1 MALTSTPQSE
11 PLAIIG
17 LACKYA
23 NGINSPRD
31 LYEQVMAAR
40 SMHGPMP
47 ATRMDASFYYHPSS
61 EATGTTYSKGGY
73 FLQSD
78 LNAFDSPFF
87 QLSEIDVLA
96 MDPQQK
102 MLLENVYHA
111 LENAGI
117 PLQEAVSS
125 STSVFVGCSNNDHL
139 ALANSDLLLA
149 LKGKGTGTSP
159 SILANRISW
168 FYDFHGTSQTID
180 TACSSSLVA
189 FHQGCMDVR
198 AGKSAMSI
206 ISGVNLMEHPAPT
219 MYLSSLG
226 VLSPDGRSM
235 SFDARANGYGRG
247 EGLGTVI
254 IKPLHAALRD
264 GNRIRAI
271 VRNTG
276 SNQDGRT
283 PGITVPSPTAQE
295 RLIREVYKAAD
306 LDPSRT
312 GYVEAHGT
320 GTPVGD
326 PLEVQAISA
335 ALGVSRESPLYVGS
349 VKSVV
354 GHLEGG
360 AGMAGLIS
368 ATMAVESKTIPPVAG
383 LQTLNPRIPQRPD
396 LKFAKEA
403 TPWPREDVRRASINS
418 FGFGGTN
425 AHVVLEDVE
434 GFFSDLFGQ
443 QLPGALQLPE
453 FTTKAMVPSVMK
465 PAVNGAQPPQ
475 ASSVNRLFI
484 ISAFDEAGIQRN
496 AASLASHLES
506 MRAITDSDGEERL
519 LNDLCH
525 TLNDKRTRF
534 DWRSYHVADS
544 IDSLRSSLQNTRPIR
559 QSPAEKVVR
568 FIFTGQGANWA
579 GMASDLLVY
588 PLFRRRIQETSTFM
602 KYLGSG
608 WDLYGM
614 LPSSPL
620 IDSAN
625 EYTVERIASESG
637 ELDEPTF
644 AQSSCVAVQVA
655 LVDLLASWNVTPQ
668 TVVGHSSGEIA
679 AAYCAGQISR
689 QAAWKV
695 AFCRGQVCSR
705 RTDGQGRML
714 AAAMPV
720 TQLERLVARI
730 NKGQSTAVKVGCY
743 NSPKNLTLT
752 GRYEDIMRAKLELD
766 DVGALNRL
774 LPVKVAYHS
783 DYMRDAAPEYLDL
796 LGDLDFGDKIHTDA
810 GIKMV
815 SSVTGRAVTAGEAQ
829 QPSYWVD
836 NLVSP
841 VRFSAALLASMDD
854 PSAMGSREDA
864 LIEIGPHSTLR
875 TAIKETFADVPEFQ
889 SSQYGSLLKRYETDG
904 STILRTFG
912 TLVCSGHEISLA
924 AINDRR
930 AGSKKTPRLLT
941 SLPGYAFDHS
951 RSMRGTS
958 RRVEQTKFPTYKR
971 HELLGVPVEDTNP
984 VEQRWRNVLRPD
996 DLPWLRMN
1004 RMSGKIHFP
1013 GVAYLLM
1020 AIEAAIQRAGNT
1032 AISGVRLGN
1041 VSMLA
1046 PLPIPDSA
1054 TGVEIQFSIY
1064 PMKMHAN
1071 SGTDWSAFR
1080 IVSYDSAEKT
1090 WTEHCVGS
1098 VRVETGP
1105 HEPHPKNALREKC
1118 TEPVDIT
1125 QMYSSFTTA
1134 GMDFGEYLRNIEEM
1148 KLSPDRH
1155 ACTATITAPAIPC
1168 QAHDHYSLHP
1178 CTFESILHALLHLC
1192 KSSQGPMVTTY
1203 VEDVLVLSPQD
1214 TGVRGFEASARTQR
1228 ASATTW
1234 RSDVTI
1240 TGNTG
1245 SQQIQITGL
1254 DLVQLPPSEDASDAE
1269 SFYVV
1274 KWKPDVKLLTSVDAL
1289 RDSASMYVAQ
1299 HLPTLDEHEGFQLAS
1314 ATFLLDTMEYIARSG
1329 LPSLPQHHEAFM
1341 KWMEKEC
1348 RSIADG
1354 TVPLLDK
1361 ALLEGIRASPD
1372 RRRDLLARVAQQ
1384 SARGELLVRVGTQ
1397 MVPILEQKIDCLEVM
1412 FGPDNLMD
1420 RTYEEGLPGQIAPSV
1435 AGYLHCLAHAQTGIK
1450 VLEVGAGTG
1459 SATKV
1464 ILDSLKPTERQ
1475 DGGGLVSSVS
1485 TYHFTDISAA
1495 FFEKARA
1502 RFHDWADI
1510 LRPKVLNIELDPAD
1524 QGFEMGS
1531 YDLVIATHVLHAT
1544 ADLNTSLN
1552 HIRGLLKEGGDLIVI
1567 ENIQP
1572 DLMCSPLAFGLL
1584 PGWWRSVEPYRE
1596 TNPLVTK
1603 DQWNQELQNA
1613 GLQPRLLIDDSDQGL
1628 NEMTAFVASRV
1639 REPPAT
1645 QHVCSIIYLSSYGG
1659 QYELASQVARGLPSS
1674 CTASLVDLADVSHD
1688 HINTIGLV
1696 LVGYQGLD
1704 LSELSAHEYDRIS
1717 FLLTAFHRLLW
1728 VTCDADETP
1737 KSAMASGLVRTARW
1751 ERDHDGVNFI
1761 LLGISQPVRSASAAA
1776 FQMIRVCD
1784 HAFLSHELVPRN
1796 AELRLEGSVLLTNR
1810 LFPATG
1816 INECIAS
1823 SSRPRSKQVA
1833 LEAVHHPVKLTSI
1846 GPHQP
1851 NGFHFVEDQRV
1862 DEPLL
1867 PDEVKIQ
1874 ICAVG
1879 LDESDADDMTRLIP
1893 GDSTGS
1899 QGAGVVVEVGLA
1911 VQDIQVG
1918 DQVMALR
1925 TGPSGSVQTFLR
1937 THSSA
1942 VAKVPEGISLADA
1955 ATLPL
1960 PFATAYHGLVNVA
1973 RLGPQEIILVHNAGT
1988 ATGQAAVQFACMLGA
2003 TVYATVRTDAQR
2015 QALID
2020 YGVERSH
2027 ILDGASFA
2035 QQLANRDATRSVDV
2049 FFNIT
2054 RESLQKKDLACLS
2067 PFGRLVDL
2075 YGQGSLPAGPAGPTN
2090 RTYATVSI
2098 KELVQARPKALHGT
2112 LRTIS
2117 QLLTSRAIRP
2127 IIPVRAGYSELQT
2140 VLSQIR
2146 QGNAGPW
2153 ALEPRANDSIPV
2165 AMKPLGDYKF
2175 DPCASYLLIGG
2186 FGGIGR
2192 SVVRWMLTRG
2202 AKNFIFLSR
2211 SGASSVPAKQLCAD
2225 LLDAGCGVSD
2235 TVCDV
2240 TDGIAVE
2247 DALQRCQKSMPPI
2260 RGCLQCSM
2268 VLEDSMLSN
2277 MTHAQFLNAI
2287 TPKVQG
2293 TIHVASA
2300 LSNVKSNLDFF
2311 VMLSSS
2317 AGIIG
2322 NRGQA
2327 NYSAANAFLD
2337 AFAAQLV
2344 SRGYPATS
2352 ISLGSVLSVGWV
2364 AENQDRL
2371 PIALSYGA
2379 ISEDLLLAILE
2390 YHMDPS
2396 WGAAQSPGTCHTVA
2410 GVRSA
2415 RDFHRQ
2421 SIPLPGFMAYPLF
2434 SPLRAIAGASQTAEE
2449 VAEAPIAQ
2457 GLRGATSMEDAVEL
2471 VTRAIVYK
2479 LARIMALS
2487 AKEID
2492 AQRSLASYGVD
2503 SLVTVDLK
2511 AWFQR
2516 EVGATVASADLLGDS
2531 AIVQLARQAA
2541 SGSQL
2546 VAAAMRETE

>member
-1 MALTSTPQSE
+1 MTLTQSSQSE

-23 NGINSPRD
+23 TGIDSPLD

-47 ATRMDASFYYHPSS
+47 STRMDASFYYHPSPD
-61 EATGTTYSKGGY
+61 ATGTTYAKGGY

-87 QLSEIDVLA
+87 QLSEIDVMA

-117 PLQEAVSS
+117 PLKEAVSS

-168 FYDFHGTSQTID
+168 FYDFQGTSQTID

-206 ISGVNLMEHPAPT
+206 ISGVNLMEHPGPT
-219 MYLSSLG
+219 IYLSNLG

-271 VRNTG
+271 VRSTG

-283 PGITVPSPTAQE
+283 PSITVPSPAAQE

-326 PLEVQAISA
+326 PLEVQAIAA
-335 ALGVSRESPLYVGS
+335 ALGGSRDSPLYIGS
-349 VKSVV
+349 VKSVI

-360 AGMAGLIS
+360 AGMAGLIA
-368 ATMAVESKTIPPVAG
+368 ATMAVESKTIPPRG
-383 LQTLNPRIPQRPD
+383 D
-396 LKFAKEA
+396 LKFAREA

-425 AHVVLEDVE
+425 AHVVLEDAE
-434 GFFSDLFGQ
+434 GFFGGFFGQ
-443 QLPGALQLPE
+443 QLHGAE
-453 FTTKAMVPSVMK
+453 ITTKAMTPVHVRPVMNGT
-465 PAVNGAQPPQ
+465 PAEQ
-475 ASSVNRLFI
+475 SSEALSANRLVVV
-484 ISAFDEAGIQRN
+484 SAFDVGVQRN
-496 AASLASHLES
+496 AGSLASYLES
-506 MRAITDSDGEERL
+506 TKALIDSDGEERL

-544 IDSLRSSLQNTRPIR
+544 IDSLRKSLQNPRPIR
-559 QSPAEKVVR
+559 QSPAPKVVR

-579 GMASDLLVY
+579 GMAYDLLVY
-588 PLFRRRIQETSTFM
+588 PLFRQRIHEAAIFL
-602 KYLGSG
+602 KDLGSG
-608 WDLYGM
+608 WDLY
-614 LPSSPL
+614 
-620 IDSAN
+620 
-625 EYTVERIASESG
+625 ERIASQLG

-655 LVDLLASWNVTPQ
+655 LVDLRASWKVTPQ

-679 AAYCAGQISR
+679 AAYCSGQISR

-714 AAAMPV
+714 AAAMPASR
-720 TQLERLVARI
+720 LERLVARV
-730 NKGQSTAVKVGCY
+730 NKGQSTVVKVGRY

-752 GRYEDIMRAKLELD
+752 GRSQDILRAKLELD
-766 DVGALNRL
+766 EVGAMNRL

-783 DYMRDAAPEYLDL
+783 DYMRDAASEYLDL
-796 LGDLDFGDKIHTDA
+796 PGDLDFGEKIHEGT
-810 GIKMV
+810 GIQMV
-815 SSVTGRAVTAGEAQ
+815 SSVTGHAVAAGETQ

-841 VRFSAALLASMDD
+841 VRFSTALLACMDD
-854 PSAMGSREDA
+854 PHARGNREDA

-875 TAIKETFADVPEFQ
+875 SVIKETFADIPEYQ
-889 SSQYGSLLKRYETDG
+889 SIQYGSLLKRYETDG

-912 TLVCSGHEISLA
+912 MLVCSGHDISLA

-930 AGSKKTPRLLT
+930 AGARKNPRLLT
-941 SLPGYAFDHS
+941 GLPGYAFDHS
-951 RSMRGTS
+951 RSVRGTS
-958 RRVEQTKFPTYKR
+958 RRIEQTKFPTYKR
-971 HELLGVPVEDTNP
+971 HELLGIPVEDTNP
-984 VEQRWRNVLRPD
+984 FEQRWRNILRPD
-996 DLPWLRMN
+996 DLPWLRRN
-1004 RMSGKIHFP
+1004 RMQGKIHFP

-1032 AISGVRLGN
+1032 VAIGGVRLGN
-1041 VSMLA
+1041 VAMLA
-1046 PLPIPDSA
+1046 PLPVPDSPA
-1054 TGVEIQFSIY
+1054 GVEIQFSIY
-1064 PMKMHAN
+1064 PMHARADA
-1071 SGTDWSAFR
+1071 STDWSTFR
-1080 IVSYDSAEKT
+1080 IVSYDRAEKT
-1090 WTEHCVGS
+1090 WIEHCVGS
-1098 VRVETGP
+1098 VRIETEP
-1105 HEPHPKNALREKC
+1105 QEPHPGDALQQEC
-1118 TEPVDIT
+1118 TESVDIT
-1125 QMYSSFTTA
+1125 QMYRSFTSA
-1134 GMDFGEYLRNIEEM
+1134 GMDFGEYLRNIQDM
-1148 KLSPDRH
+1148 KLSLDRT
-1155 ACTATITAPAIPC
+1155 ACTATITAPDIPR
-1168 QAHDHYSLHP
+1168 QAHDQYTLHP
-1178 CTFESILHALLHLC
+1178 CTFESILHALLYLC
-1192 KSSQGPMVTTY
+1192 EASRGPMVTTHID
-1203 VEDVLVLSPQD
+1203 EGLILSPQD
-1214 TGVRGFEASARTQR
+1214 SGVRGFGAYARTQR

-1240 TGNTG
+1240 TAHTG
-1245 SQQIQITGL
+1245 RQQIQIRGL
-1254 DLVQLPPSEDASDAE
+1254 DLVQLPPSDEDASDAE

-1274 KWKPDVKLLTSVDAL
+1274 KWKPDVKLVTSVNAL
-1289 RDSASMYVAQ
+1289 RDAAPIEVAQ
-1299 HLPTLDEHEGFQLAS
+1299 HLPTLAEHEGFQLAS
-1314 ATFLLDTMEYIARSG
+1314 AIFLLDTMEYVARIRP
-1329 LPSLPQHHEAFM
+1329 PSLPHHHEAFV

-1354 TVPLLDK
+1354 TAPLLDK

-1420 RTYEEGLPGQIAPSV
+1420 RTYEEGLPGHIAPAL
-1435 AGYLHCLAHAQTGIK
+1435 AGYLHCLAHTQTGIK

-1485 TYHFTDISAA
+1485 TYHFTDILAP

-1502 RFHDWADI
+1502 RFQDWADI

-1544 ADLNTSLN
+1544 ADLNASLN
-1552 HIRGLLKEGGDLIVI
+1552 HIRGLLKERDLIVI

-1572 DLMCSPLAFGLL
+1572 GLMCSPLAFGLL
-1584 PGWWRSVEPYRE
+1584 PGWWRSVEPYRQ
-1596 TNPLVTK
+1596 TNPLMTQ
-1603 DQWNQELQNA
+1603 DRWNEELQNA
-1613 GLQPRLLIDDSDQGL
+1613 GLQPRLLIPDSGHGV
-1628 NEMTAFVASRV
+1628 NEMSAFVASRM
-1639 REPPAT
+1639 PAALDDPAR
-1645 QHVCSIIYLSSYGG
+1645 VCSIIYSSRYRG
-1659 QYELASQVARGLPSS
+1659 QHELASQVAHGLPPS
-1674 CTASLVDLADVSHD
+1674 CTASLVDLTDMSPGHS
-1688 HINTIGLV
+1688 NTIGIV
-1696 LVGYQGLD
+1696 LLGYQGLD
-1704 LSELSAHEYDRIS
+1704 LSELTPDEYEKVAL
-1717 FLLTAFHRLLW
+1717 LLTAFHQLLW
-1728 VTCDADETP
+1728 VTCDADEIP
-1737 KSAMASGLVRTARW
+1737 KSALASGLVWTARW

-1761 LLGISQPVRSASAAA
+1761 LLGICHPIPSASTVVS
-1776 FQMIRVCD
+1776 QITRVCH
-1784 HAFLSHELVPRN
+1784 HAFLSHQLVPRN
-1796 AELRLEGSVLLTNR
+1796 AEFRLDGGVLLTNR

-1816 INECIAS
+1816 INECIES
-1823 SSRPRSKQVA
+1823 SSRPKSKHMDLA
-1833 LEAVHHPVKLTSI
+1833 AVDPPVTLTAI

-1851 NGFHFVEDQRV
+1851 NGFHFIADPQAE
-1862 DEPLL
+1862 EPLL

-1874 ICAVG
+1874 IRAVG
-1879 LDESDADDMTRLIP
+1879 LAADEAEPMGRLIP
-1893 GDSTGS
+1893 GHSTGT
-1899 QGAGVVVEVGLA
+1899 QGAGVVVEVGPA
-1911 VQDIQVG
+1911 VQEIHGG
-1918 DQVMALR
+1918 DRVMALR
-1925 TGPSGSVQTFLR
+1925 TGPSGALQTFLR
-1937 THSSA
+1937 THWAA
-1942 VAKVPEGISLADA
+1942 VVPVSESISLWAA

-1960 PFATAYHGLVNVA
+1960 PWSTAYHGLRQALLDYGLDPSHILHGPSFAGPLVDVVFD
-1973 RLGPQEIILVHNAGT
+1973 LGREGIDGLSAFGRPIDLHGQSPFPAG
-1988 ATGQAAVQFACMLGA
+1988 APMNRS
-2003 TVYATVRTDAQR
+2003 YATV
-2015 QALID
+2015 
-2020 YGVERSH
+2020 
-2027 ILDGASFA
+2027 
-2035 QQLANRDATRSVDV
+2035 
-2049 FFNIT
+2049 NI
-2054 RESLQKKDLACLS
+2054 REMA
-2067 PFGRLVDL
+2067 R
-2075 YGQGSLPAGPAGPTN
+2075 
-2090 RTYATVSI
+2090 
-2098 KELVQARPKALHGT
+2098 ARPEALHQT
-2112 LRTIS
+2112 MRAIARL
-2117 QLLTSRAIRP
+2117 LLTDSIRP
-2127 IIPVRAGYSELQT
+2127 TIPVRAGYSQLPT
-2140 VLSQIR
+2140 VLSDIR
-2146 QGNAGPW
+2146 QGNPGPW

-2165 AMKPLGDYKF
+2165 AMKPLGDHRF
-2175 DPCASYLLIGG
+2175 DPGASYLLVGG

-2192 SVVRWMLTRG
+2192 RVVRWMQTRG

-2211 SGASSVPAKQLCAD
+2211 SGASSAPAKQLCAD
-2225 LLDAGCGVSD
+2225 LLGAGCGLSD
-2235 TVCDV
+2235 MVCNI
-2240 TDGIAVE
+2240 TDREAVAN
-2247 DALQRCQKSMPPI
+2247 ALEQWGQSIPPI

-2268 VLEDSMLSN
+2268 HDRNREINREQNSMLTN
-2277 MTHAQFLNAI
+2277 MSHAQFLNAI

-2293 TIHVASA
+2293 TMNIASA
-2300 LSNVKSNLDFF
+2300 LSSVKSRLDFF
-2311 VMLSSS
+2311 VLLSSS

-2337 AFAAQLV
+2337 AFAARLM
-2344 SRGYPATS
+2344 SRGYPVTS

-2379 ISEDLLLAILE
+2379 ISEGLLLAILE
-2390 YHMDPS
+2390 YHMDPR
-2396 WGAAQSPGTCHTVA
+2396 WGAAQSPRTCHTVA

-2434 SPLRAIAGASQTAEE
+2434 SPLRAIAGVSQTAEE
-2449 VAEAPIAQ
+2449 VAEAPVAQ
-2457 GLRGATSMEDAVEL
+2457 GLRAASSMAHAVEL
-2471 VTRAIVYK
+2471 VTRAIVHK
-2479 LARIMALS
+2479 LARVMALA

-2516 EVGATVASADLLGDS
+2516 EAGVTVASGDLLGDL
-2531 AIVQLARQAA
+2531 AIAQ
-2541 SGSQL
+2541 
-2546 VAAAMRETE
+2546 